1 MTLGLQSYSVSYS
14 TDSINYTAL
23 TNVQSIYL
31 SVGVQAQLDQ
41 LRANTGTIEI
51 RYPTGYAS
59 PISQLVQGTYI
70 KIMNNTNP
78 AAAYLLWVGRISD
91 ISVQYGIPYVNV
103 PMVGFLG
110 NADYLTISVEGSFAS
125 LGRMA
130 GNDYAMA
137 AGTLAT
143 QLTTAGTQT
152 GLSIGWLGSSSQAG
166 AAATISG
173 TWADWLAKT
182 ALSANA
188 RMWNTKDNSLF
199 DVTIVSPFY
208 QYTTQ
213 NYFSDVRPQ
222 PEVTASY
229 DQITFEGYADNY
241 WTQISVDP
249 DGLATQTVTLSGAT
263 VPYRTY
269 VVNTNNAT
277 TGQALDFANYL
288 LGNYSTPKLSI
299 SSVSCIAE
307 AQTLDM
313 LLDKFAG
320 VTQSF
325 ARIPGVQT
333 SVQFRGTT
341 YQCLI
346 EGVTMSATPTGARFT
361 FYLSGADLNQYLIL
375 DDLFYGKL
383 DSNKLG
389 Y

>member
-14 TDSINYTAL
+14 TDSVNYTAL

-31 SVGVQAQLDQ
+31 SIGVQAQLDQ

-51 RYPTGYAS
+51 RYPSGYAS
-59 PISQLVQGTYI
+59 PIAQLVQGTYI

-91 ISVQYGIPYVNV
+91 ITVKYGIPYASNV
-103 PMVGFLG
+103 G

-130 GNDYAMA
+130 GNDYSMA
-137 AGTLAT
+137 AGTIAT

-152 GLSIGWLGSSSQAG
+152 GLAIGWLGSSSQAG
-166 AAATISG
+166 AAATING

-199 DVTIVSPFY
+199 DITIVSPFY

-213 NYFSDVRPQ
+213 NYFSDVKPQ

-229 DQITFEGYADNY
+229 DEIIFEGYADNY
-241 WTQISVDP
+241 YTQVSVDP

-263 VPYRTY
+263 NPLRTY

-288 LGNYSTPKLSI
+288 LANYSTPELAI

-325 ARIPGVQT
+325 ARTPGVRT
-333 SVQFRGTT
+333 RVEFRGTI
-341 YQCLI
+341 YQCII
-346 EGVTMSATPTGARFT
+346 EGVTMSATPAGARFT

-383 DSNKLG
+383 NSNKLG

>member
-14 TDSINYTAL
+14 TDSVNYTAL
-23 TNVQSIYL
+23 TNVQSIFL

-59 PISQLVQGTYI
+59 PIAQLVQGTYI

-91 ISVQYGIPYVNV
+91 ISVQYGIPYVSSV
-103 PMVGFLG
+103 G

-130 GNDYAMA
+130 GNDYAMS

-152 GLSIGWLGSSSQAG
+152 GLSIGWLGSSTQAG
-166 AAATISG
+166 AAATING

-182 ALSANA
+182 ALTANA

-199 DVTIVSPFY
+199 DITIVSPFY

-213 NYFSDVRPQ
+213 NYFSDVKPQ

-241 WTQISVDP
+241 WTQVSVEP

-263 VPYRTY
+263 NPLRTY

-277 TGQALDFANYL
+277 TGQALDYANYL
-288 LGNYSTPKLSI
+288 LANYSTPKLSI

-325 ARIPGVQT
+325 ARTPGVRT
-333 SVQFRGTT
+333 RVEFRGTI

-346 EGVTMSATPTGARFT
+346 EGVTMSATPAGARFT

-383 DSNKLG
+383 NSNKLG

>member
-1 MTLGLQSYSVSYS
+1 
-14 TDSINYTAL
+14 
-23 TNVQSIYL
+23 VQSIFL
-31 SVGVQAQLDQ
+31 SIGVEAQLDQ
-41 LRANTGTIEI
+41 LRANTGTIEV
-51 RYPTGYAS
+51 RYPSGFAS
-59 PISQLVQGTYI
+59 PIAELVQGTFI
-70 KIMNNTNP
+70 RISNNTNP
-78 AAAYLLWVGRISD
+78 AAPYVLWVGRISN
-91 ISVQYGIPYVNV
+91 ITVQYGIPYVSNV
-103 PMVGFLG
+103 G
-110 NADYLTISVEGSFAS
+110 NADFLTISVEGSFAS

-130 GNDYAMA
+130 GNNYSMA

-143 QLTTAGTQT
+143 QLTTCGTET
-152 GLSIGWLGSSSQAG
+152 GLAIGWLGSSTQAG
-166 AAATISG
+166 AAATIDG
-173 TWADWLAKT
+173 TWGDWLAKT

-188 RMWNTKDNSLF
+188 RMWNTKTNSLF
-199 DVTIVSPFY
+199 DITIVSPFEL
-208 QYTTQ
+208 YTTQ

-222 PEVTASY
+222 PELTASY

-241 WTQISVDP
+241 WTQVSVDP

-288 LGNYSTPKLSI
+288 LGNFSTPKLAI

-325 ARIPGVQT
+325 ARIPGVRT
-333 SVQFRGTT
+333 RVEFRGTT

-346 EGVTMSATPTGARFT
+346 EGVTMAATPAGARFT
-361 FYLSGADLNQYLIL
+361 FYLSGADLNQYLLL

-383 DSNKLG
+383 DLNRLG

>member
-1 MTLGLQSYSVSYS
+1 
-14 TDSINYTAL
+14 
-23 TNVQSIYL
+23 
-31 SVGVQAQLDQ
+31 
-41 LRANTGTIEI
+41 
-51 RYPTGYAS
+51 
-59 PISQLVQGTYI
+59 
-70 KIMNNTNP
+70 MNNTNP
-78 AAAYLLWVGRISD
+78 AAPYLLWVGRISN
-91 ISVQYGIPYVNV
+91 INVQYGIPYVSNV
-103 PMVGFLG
+103 G

-130 GNDYAMA
+130 GSDYAMA
-137 AGTLAT
+137 AGTVAT
-143 QLTTAGTQT
+143 QLTTASTQT
-152 GLSIGWLGSSSQAG
+152 GLSIGWLGSSTQAG

-199 DVTIVSPFY
+199 DITIVSPFY

-241 WTQISVDP
+241 WTQVTVEP

-288 LGNYSTPKLSI
+288 LGNFSTPKLAI

-325 ARIPGVQT
+325 ARIPGVRT
-333 SVQFRGTT
+333 RVEFRGTT

-346 EGVTMSATPTGARFT
+346 EGVTMAATPAGARFT

-383 DSNKLG
+383 DLNRLG

>member
-23 TNVQSIYL
+23 TNVQSIFL

-41 LRANTGTIEI
+41 LKANTATIEI
-51 RYPTGYAS
+51 RYPSGYAS
-59 PISQLVQGTYI
+59 PIAQLVQGTYI

-91 ISVQYGIPYVNV
+91 ISVQYGMPYVSNV
-103 PMVGFLG
+103 G
-110 NADYLTISVEGSFAS
+110 NADFLTISVEGSFAS

-130 GNDYAMA
+130 GNDYSMA

-143 QLTTAGTQT
+143 QLTTCGTQT
-152 GLSIGWLGSSSQAG
+152 NLSIGWLGSSTQTG
-166 AAATISG
+166 AATTISG
-173 TWADWLAKT
+173 TWSDWLAKT
-182 ALSANA
+182 ALTANA

-199 DVTIVSPFY
+199 DITVVSPFY

-213 NYFSDVRPQ
+213 NYFSDVVPQ
-222 PEVTASY
+222 PEVSASY

-241 WTQISVDP
+241 WTQIIVSPELYLPAVVSTGSAP
-249 DGLATQTVTLSGAT
+249 F
-263 VPYRTY
+263 RTY
-269 VVNTNNAT
+269 EVNTLNSSTAQAT
-277 TGQALDFANYL
+277 DYANYL
-288 LGNYSTPKLSI
+288 LSNYSTPKLSI

-325 ARIPGVQT
+325 ARIPGVRT
-333 SVQFRGTT
+333 RVEFRGTI
-341 YQCLI
+341 YQCII
-346 EGVTMSATPTGARFT
+346 EGATMQATPAGARFT

-383 DSNKLG
+383 NSNKLR

>member
-14 TDSINYTAL
+14 TDSVNYTAL
-23 TNVQSIYL
+23 TNVQNINL
-31 SVGVQAQLDQ
+31 TIGVQAQLDQ

-51 RYPTGYAS
+51 RYPSGYAS
-59 PISQLVQGTYI
+59 PIAQLVQGTFI
-70 KIMNNTNP
+70 KIMNVTNP
-78 AAAYLLWVGRISD
+78 AAPYLLWVGRISD
-91 ISVQYGIPYVNV
+91 ITVQYGMPYVSNV
-103 PMVGFLG
+103 G
-110 NADYLTISVEGSFAS
+110 NADFLTIAVEGSFAS

-130 GNDYAMA
+130 GNNYSMA

-143 QLTTAGTQT
+143 QLTTCGTET
-152 GLSIGWLGSSSQAG
+152 GLAIGWLGSSTQAG
-166 AAATISG
+166 AAATIDG
-173 TWADWLAKT
+173 TWGDWLAKT

-199 DVTIVSPFY
+199 DITILSPFDL
-208 QYTTQ
+208 YTTQ

-222 PEVTASY
+222 PEVSASY

-241 WTQISVDP
+241 YTQVKVQP

-263 VPYRTY
+263 APLRTY

-288 LGNYSTPKLSI
+288 LNNYSTPKLALA
-299 SSVSCIAE
+299 SVSCVAE

-325 ARIPGVQT
+325 ARIPGVRT
-333 SVQFRGTT
+333 RVQFRGTS
-341 YQCLI
+341 YECII
-346 EGVTMSATPTGARFT
+346 EGVTMSASPQGARFT

-375 DDLFYGKL
+375 DELFYGKL
-383 DSNKLG
+383 DLNRLG

>member
-14 TDSINYTAL
+14 TDSISYTAL
-23 TNVQSIYL
+23 SNVQSISL

-41 LRANTGTIEI
+41 LRTDTASIEI
-51 RYPTGYAS
+51 RYPSGYAS
-59 PISQLVQGTYI
+59 PIAELVQGTYI

-78 AAAYLLWVGRISD
+78 AGAYLLWVGRISD
-91 ISVQYGIPYVNV
+91 ITVKYGIPYVSSV
-103 PMVGFLG
+103 G

-130 GNDYAMA
+130 GNDYAMS

-143 QLTTAGTQT
+143 QLTTCGTQT
-152 GLSIGWLGSSSQAG
+152 GLSIGWLGSLTQAG

-173 TWADWLAKT
+173 TWSDWLAKT

-188 RMWNTKDNSLF
+188 RMWETKDNSLN
-199 DVTIVSPFY
+199 DVTIISPFY
-208 QYTTQ
+208 QYTVQ

-222 PEVTASY
+222 PEVSASY

-241 WTQISVDP
+241 WTQISVNP
-249 DGLATQTVTLSGAT
+249 DGLATQTVTLAGAT

-269 VVNTNNAT
+269 EVNTNNAT

-325 ARIPGVQT
+325 ARTPGVQT
-333 SVQFRGTT
+333 KVEFRGTT
-341 YQCLI
+341 YYCI
-346 EGVTMSATPTGARFT
+346 VEGVTMSATPAGARFT
-361 FYLSGADLNQYLIL
+361 FYLSAQDLNQYLIL
-375 DDLFYGKL
+375 DDVVYGKL
-383 DSNKLG
+383 NSNKLG

>member
-59 PISQLVQGTYI
+59 PIAQLVQGTYI

-91 ISVQYGIPYVNV
+91 ISVQYGIPYASSV
-103 PMVGFLG
+103 G
-110 NADYLTISVEGSFAS
+110 NADYLTIAVEGSFAS

-325 ARIPGVQT
+325 ARIPGVRT

-346 EGVTMSATPTGARFT
+346 EGVTMSATPAGARFT

-383 DSNKLG
+383 NSNKLG

>member
-1 MTLGLQSYSVSYS
+1 MALGVQSYSVSYS

-23 TNVQSIYL
+23 TNVQSVSL

-41 LRANTGTIEI
+41 LRANTCTIEI
-51 RYPTGYAS
+51 RYPSGYAS
-59 PISQLVQGTYI
+59 PIAQLVQGTYI

-91 ISVQYGIPYVNV
+91 INARYGIPYVSSV
-103 PMVGFLG
+103 G
-110 NADYLTISVEGSFAS
+110 NADFLTISVEGSFAS

-130 GNDYAMA
+130 GNNYAMA
-137 AGTLAT
+137 AETLAT

-152 GLSIGWLGSSSQAG
+152 GLSIGWLGSTTQAG

-199 DVTIVSPFY
+199 DITVVSPFY

-241 WTQISVDP
+241 WTQVSVDP

-269 VVNTNNAT
+269 TVNTNNAT

-299 SSVSCIAE
+299 SSVSCVAE

-325 ARIPGVQT
+325 ARIPGVRT
-333 SVQFRGTT
+333 RVEFRGTI

>member
-23 TNVQSIYL
+23 TNVQSIFL

-41 LRANTGTIEI
+41 LKANTATIEI
-51 RYPTGYAS
+51 RYPSGYAS
-59 PISQLVQGTYI
+59 PIAELVQGTYI

-78 AAAYLLWVGRISD
+78 AGAYLLWVGRISD
-91 ISVQYGIPYVNV
+91 ISVQYGISYVSNI
-103 PMVGFLG
+103 G
-110 NADYLTISVEGSFAS
+110 NADYLTILVEGSFAS

-130 GNDYAMA
+130 GNDYSMA
-137 AGTLAT
+137 AGSLAT

-152 GLSIGWLGSSSQAG
+152 GLAIGWLGSSSQTG
-166 AAATISG
+166 AATTISG
-173 TWADWLAKT
+173 TWSDWLAKT

-199 DVTIVSPFY
+199 DITLLSPFEL
-208 QYTTQ
+208 YTTQ
-213 NYFSDVRPQ
+213 NYFSDVVPQ
-222 PEVTASY
+222 PEVSASY

-241 WTQISVDP
+241 WTQIIVSPELYLPAVVSTGSAP
-249 DGLATQTVTLSGAT
+249 F
-263 VPYRTY
+263 RTY
-269 VVNTNNAT
+269 EVNTLNSSTAQAT
-277 TGQALDFANYL
+277 DYANYL

-325 ARIPGVQT
+325 ARTPGVRT
-333 SVQFRGTT
+333 RVEFRGTI
-341 YQCLI
+341 YQCII
-346 EGVTMSATPTGARFT
+346 EGVTMSATPAGARFT

-383 DSNKLG
+383 NSNKLG

>member
-14 TDSINYTAL
+14 TDSVNYTAL

-31 SVGVQAQLDQ
+31 SIGVQAQLDQ

-59 PISQLVQGTYI
+59 PIAQLVQGTYI

-78 AAAYLLWVGRISD
+78 AGAYLLWVGRISD
-91 ISVQYGIPYVNV
+91 ISVQYGIPYVSSV
-103 PMVGFLG
+103 G

-130 GNDYAMA
+130 GNDYAMS

-152 GLSIGWLGSSSQAG
+152 GLSIGWLGSSTQAG
-166 AAATISG
+166 AAATING

-182 ALSANA
+182 ALTANA

-199 DVTIVSPFY
+199 DITIVSPFY

-213 NYFSDVRPQ
+213 NYFSDVKPQ

-241 WTQISVDP
+241 WTQVSVEP

-263 VPYRTY
+263 NPLRTY

-288 LGNYSTPKLSI
+288 LANYSTPKLSI

-325 ARIPGVQT
+325 ARTPGVRT
-333 SVQFRGTT
+333 RVEFRGTI
-341 YQCLI
+341 YQCII
-346 EGVTMSATPTGARFT
+346 EGVTMSATPAGARFT

-383 DSNKLG
+383 NSNKLG

>member
-14 TDSINYTAL
+14 TDSVNYTAL

-31 SVGVQAQLDQ
+31 SIGVQAQLDQ

-51 RYPTGYAS
+51 RYPSGYAS
-59 PISQLVQGTYI
+59 PIAELVQGTYI

-91 ISVQYGIPYVNV
+91 ITVKYGIPYASNV
-103 PMVGFLG
+103 G
-110 NADYLTISVEGSFAS
+110 NADYLTILVEGSFAS

-130 GNDYAMA
+130 GNDYSMA
-137 AGTLAT
+137 AGTIAT

-152 GLSIGWLGSSSQAG
+152 GLAIGWLGSSTQAG

-173 TWADWLAKT
+173 TWSDWLAKT

-199 DVTIVSPFY
+199 DITLVSPF
-208 QYTTQ
+208 QLYTTQ

-229 DQITFEGYADNY
+229 DEITFEGYADNY
-241 WTQISVDP
+241 YTQVSVDP

-263 VPYRTY
+263 NPLRTY

-288 LGNYSTPKLSI
+288 LANYSTPELAI

-325 ARIPGVQT
+325 ARTPGVRT
-333 SVQFRGTT
+333 RVEFRGTI
-341 YQCLI
+341 YQCII
-346 EGVTMSATPTGARFT
+346 EGVTMSATPAGARFT

-383 DSNKLG
+383 NSNKLG

>member
-14 TDSINYTAL
+14 TDSVNYTAL
-23 TNVQSIYL
+23 SNVQSIYL
-31 SVGVQAQLDQ
+31 SIGVQAQLDQ

-51 RYPTGYAS
+51 RYPSGYAS
-59 PISQLVQGTYI
+59 PIAQLVQGTYI

-91 ISVQYGIPYVNV
+91 ITVKYGIPYASNV
-103 PMVGFLG
+103 G

-130 GNDYAMA
+130 GNDYSMA

-152 GLSIGWLGSSSQAG
+152 GLAIGWLGSSTQAG
-166 AAATISG
+166 AAATING

-199 DVTIVSPFY
+199 DITLVSPFEL
-208 QYTTQ
+208 YTTQ

-229 DQITFEGYADNY
+229 DEITFEGYADNY
-241 WTQISVDP
+241 YTQVSVDP

-263 VPYRTY
+263 NPLRTY

-288 LGNYSTPKLSI
+288 LANYSTPELAI

-325 ARIPGVQT
+325 ARTPGVRT
-333 SVQFRGTT
+333 RVEFRGTI
-341 YQCLI
+341 YQCII
-346 EGVTMSATPTGARFT
+346 EGVTMSATPAGARFT

-383 DSNKLG
+383 NSNKLG

>member
-1 MTLGLQSYSVSYS
+1 MTLGLQSYSVEYS
-14 TDSINYTAL
+14 TDSTSYTAL
-23 TNVQSIYL
+23 TNVQSIFL
-31 SVGVQAQLDQ
+31 SIGVEAQLDQ
-41 LRANTGTIEI
+41 LRANTGTIEV
-51 RYPTGYAS
+51 RYPSGFAS
-59 PISQLVQGTYI
+59 PIAELVQGTFI
-70 KIMNNTNP
+70 RIRNNTNP
-78 AAAYLLWVGRISD
+78 AAPYLLWVGRISN
-91 ISVQYGIPYVNV
+91 ITVQYGIPYVSNV
-103 PMVGFLG
+103 G

-130 GNDYAMA
+130 GSDYAMA
-137 AGTLAT
+137 AGTVAT
-143 QLTTAGTQT
+143 QLTTAGTET
-152 GLSIGWLGSSSQAG
+152 GISIGWLGSSTQAG

-199 DVTIVSPFY
+199 DITIVSPFEL
-208 QYTTQ
+208 YTTQ

-222 PEVTASY
+222 PEVSASY

-241 WTQISVDP
+241 WTQVSVDP

-288 LGNYSTPKLSI
+288 LGNFSTPKLSI

-325 ARIPGVQT
+325 ARIPGVRT
-333 SVQFRGTT
+333 RVEFRGTT

-346 EGVTMSATPTGARFT
+346 EGVTMAATPAGARFT

-383 DSNKLG
+383 DLNRLG

>member
-14 TDSINYTAL
+14 TDSTNYTAL
-23 TNVQSIYL
+23 TNVQSIFL
-31 SVGVQAQLDQ
+31 SIGVQAQLDQ

-59 PISQLVQGTYI
+59 PIAQLVQGTYI

-78 AAAYLLWVGRISD
+78 AGAYPLWVGRISD
-91 ISVQYGIPYVNV
+91 ITVQYGIPYVSNV
-103 PMVGFLG
+103 G

-130 GNDYAMA
+130 GNDYAMS

-152 GLSIGWLGSSSQAG
+152 GLSIGWLGSSTQAG
-166 AAATISG
+166 AAATING

-199 DVTIVSPFY
+199 DITIVSPFEL
-208 QYTTQ
+208 YTTQ
-213 NYFSDVRPQ
+213 NYFSDVKPQ

-241 WTQISVDP
+241 WTQVSVEP

-263 VPYRTY
+263 VPLRTY

-288 LGNYSTPKLSI
+288 LANYSTPKLSI

-313 LLDKFAG
+313 LLDNFAG
-320 VTQSF
+320 VTQTF
-325 ARIPGVQT
+325 ARIPGVRT
-333 SVQFRGTT
+333 RVEFRGTI

-346 EGVTMSATPTGARFT
+346 EGVTMSATPAGARFT

-383 DSNKLG
+383 NSNKLG

>member
-59 PISQLVQGTYI
+59 PIAQLVQGTYI

-91 ISVQYGIPYVNV
+91 ISVQYGIPYASSV
-103 PMVGFLG
+103 G
-110 NADYLTISVEGSFAS
+110 NADYLTIAVEGSFAS

-199 DVTIVSPFY
+199 DITVVSPFY

-241 WTQISVDP
+241 WTQVSVDP

-325 ARIPGVQT
+325 ARIPGVRT

-346 EGVTMSATPTGARFT
+346 EGVTMSATPAGARFT

-383 DSNKLG
+383 NSNKLG

>member
-14 TDSINYTAL
+14 TDASSYTAL
-23 TNVQSIYL
+23 TNVQSISL
-31 SVGVQAQLDQ
+31 SIGVQAQLDQ

-51 RYPTGYAS
+51 RYPSGYAS
-59 PISQLVQGTYI
+59 PIAQLVQGTYI
-70 KIMNNTNP
+70 KIMNNTDP
-78 AAAYLLWVGRISD
+78 LAAYVLWVGRISD
-91 ISVQYGIPYVNV
+91 ISVRYGIPFASSV
-103 PMVGFLG
+103 G
-110 NADYLTISVEGSFAS
+110 NADYLTILVEGSFAS

-130 GNDYAMA
+130 GENYAMS

-152 GLSIGWLGSSSQAG
+152 GLAIGWLGSTTQPG
-166 AAATISG
+166 AAATIDQ

-182 ALSANA
+182 ALTANA
-188 RMWNTKDNSLF
+188 RMWNTKDNSLY
-199 DVTIVSPFY
+199 DITLVSPFEL
-208 QYTTQ
+208 YTTQ

-222 PEVTASY
+222 PAVTASY
-229 DQITFEGYADNY
+229 DEITFEGYADNY
-241 WTQISVDP
+241 YTQVSVNP

-269 VVNTNNAT
+269 SVNTNNAT

-288 LGNYSTPKLSI
+288 LGNYSTPQLSI

-313 LLDKFAG
+313 LLDNFAG
-320 VTQSF
+320 VTQTF
-325 ARIPGVQT
+325 ARTPGVRT
-333 SVQFRGTT
+333 RVEFRGTI

-346 EGVTMSATPTGARFT
+346 EGVTMSATPAGARFT

-375 DDLFYGKL
+375 DNLFYGKL
-383 DSNKLG
+383 NSNKLG

>member
-23 TNVQSIYL
+23 TNVQSIFL

-41 LRANTGTIEI
+41 LKANTATIEI
-51 RYPTGYAS
+51 RYPSGYAS
-59 PISQLVQGTYI
+59 PIAQLVQGTYI

-91 ISVQYGIPYVNV
+91 ISVQYGMPYVSNV
-103 PMVGFLG
+103 G
-110 NADYLTISVEGSFAS
+110 NADFLTISVEGSFAS

-130 GNDYAMA
+130 GNDYSMA

-143 QLTTAGTQT
+143 QLTTCGTQT
-152 GLSIGWLGSSSQAG
+152 NLSIGWLGSSTQTG
-166 AAATISG
+166 AATTISG
-173 TWADWLAKT
+173 TWSDWLAKT
-182 ALSANA
+182 ALTANA

-199 DVTIVSPFY
+199 DITVVSPFY

-213 NYFSDVRPQ
+213 NYFSDVVPQ
-222 PEVTASY
+222 PEVSASY

-241 WTQISVDP
+241 WTQIIVSPELYLPAVVSTGSAP
-249 DGLATQTVTLSGAT
+249 F
-263 VPYRTY
+263 RTY
-269 VVNTNNAT
+269 EVNTLNSSTAQAT
-277 TGQALDFANYL
+277 DYANYL
-288 LGNYSTPKLSI
+288 LSNYSTPKLSI

-325 ARIPGVQT
+325 ARIPGVRT
-333 SVQFRGTT
+333 RVEFRGTI
-341 YQCLI
+341 YQCII
-346 EGVTMSATPTGARFT
+346 EGATMQATPAGARFT

-383 DSNKLG
+383 NSNKLG

>member
-14 TDSINYTAL
+14 TDSTNYTAL
-23 TNVQSIYL
+23 TNVQSIFL
-31 SVGVQAQLDQ
+31 SIGVQAQLDQ

-59 PISQLVQGTYI
+59 PIAQLVQGTYI

-91 ISVQYGIPYVNV
+91 ITVQYGIPYVSNV
-103 PMVGFLG
+103 G

-130 GNDYAMA
+130 GNDYAMS

-152 GLSIGWLGSSSQAG
+152 GLSIGWLGSSTQAG
-166 AAATISG
+166 AAATVNG

-199 DVTIVSPFY
+199 DITIVSPFY

-213 NYFSDVRPQ
+213 NYFSDVKPQ

-229 DQITFEGYADNY
+229 DQINFEGYADNY
-241 WTQISVDP
+241 WTQVSVDP

-263 VPYRTY
+263 VPLRTY

-288 LGNYSTPKLSI
+288 LANYSTPKLSI

-325 ARIPGVQT
+325 ARIPGVRT
-333 SVQFRGTT
+333 RVEFRGTI

-346 EGVTMSATPTGARFT
+346 EGVTMQATPAGARFT